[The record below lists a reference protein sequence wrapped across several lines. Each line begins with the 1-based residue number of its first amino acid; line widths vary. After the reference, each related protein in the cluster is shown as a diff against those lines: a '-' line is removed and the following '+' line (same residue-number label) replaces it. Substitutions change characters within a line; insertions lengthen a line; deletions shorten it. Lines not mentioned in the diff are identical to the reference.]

1 MLTLKVIS
9 LYQDDDVCRDVELS
23 VGKIEGV
30 SIESRPVKKLLAQ
43 LEAIDTHETCDV
55 LFIEL
60 SDQMDGDLMDAVEA
74 QLARIAESVAVFVSF
89 PVTNIML
96 IRRMIRIGVRDV
108 IPQPLDRNDLI
119 NQVTAVLSEKR
130 ARLVNTQGSLSSVFS
145 FINAKGGSGAS
156 TLAVN
161 VAAQLAQK
169 YKMKVALIDLDL
181 QLGIVDLLLDIVP
194 KSSVQDAIS
203 QSHRVDP
210 VFLKALM
217 TRHGSGLDVLPSPG
231 GLTSIAEVGVEDVR
245 RVLDAAAE
253 AYEVVI
259 VDLPRVFT
267 GWTVEVMKLSEK
279 VMLVVQNALPTLK
292 DAKVILDNLPSLGV
306 SRQVIEVVNNRA
318 ESSMGSVTIQ
328 ELKTTLNI
336 ERIHRIRTDF
346 RAASSAQNQGK
357 VVAAVAPSSKMS
369 RDIDNLAR
377 YLHLSVI
384 HPGEDP
390 TGRVHPGFWKKIT
403 GRTP

>member
-9 LYQDDDVCRDVELS
+9 LYQNDDVCRDVELS
-23 VGKIEGV
+23 VGKIDGV
-30 SIESRPVKKLLAQ
+30 SVESRPVKKLISQ
-43 LEAIDTHETCDV
+43 LEVIGASETSDV
-55 LFIEL
+55 LFVEL
-60 SDQMDGDLMDAVEA
+60 SDELSDELMEAVEI
-74 QLARIAESVAVFVSF
+74 QLARIAETVAVFVSF
-89 PVTNIML
+89 PETNIML

-108 IPQPLDRNDLI
+108 IPQPLDRNDLV
-119 NQVTAVLSEKR
+119 NQMTAVLSEKR
-130 ARLVNTQGSLSSVFS
+130 ARLVNSKGSLSSVFS
-145 FINAKGGSGAS
+145 FVNAKGGSGAT

-161 VAAQLAQK
+161 VAVQLAQK

-181 QLGIVDLLLDIVP
+181 QLGTVDLLLDIVP
-194 KSSVQDAIS
+194 KSSVIDAIS

-210 VFLKALM
+210 LFLKALM
-217 TRHGSGLDVLPSPG
+217 TRHSSGLDVLPSPG
-231 GLTSIAEVGVEDVR
+231 GLTSITEVGVEDIR

-259 VDLPRVFT
+259 IDMPRLFS
-267 GWTVEVMKLSEK
+267 GWTVEAMKLSEK
-279 VMLVVQNALPTLK
+279 VVLVVQNALPTLK

-306 SRQVIEVVNNRA
+306 SRQTIEVVNNRA
-318 ESSMGSVTIQ
+318 ESNMSSVSIQ

-357 VVAAVAPSSKMS
+357 VVAAVAPSSKMV
-369 RDIDNLAR
+369 RDIDNFSR

-390 TGRVHPGFWKKIT
+390 TRRKRSGLWKKII
-403 GRTP
+403 GRSS